1 MGQRSKASVDMQF
14 LLGDTLI
21 KTGVAV
27 VWLCIVIGIYTPF
40 SLNDALEQNMTG
52 YLAMIAGLLLF
63 AFGLWQ
69 WGRRIR
75 EEATIADR

>member
-1 MGQRSKASVDMQF
+1 MGQRSKVSVDMQF

-27 VWLCIVIGIYTPF
+27 VWLCILIGIYTPF
-40 SLNDALEQNMTG
+40 SLNDALAQNMVG
-52 YLAMIAGLLLF
+52 YLSMIAGLLLL

-69 WGRRIR
+69 WGRRMR